1 MATLQKS
8 APVINQKE
16 TEICH
21 NLFELIDKDKNGSI
35 EIDELRIFIEE
46 MGYVPTEKE
55 IFTLLSELDL

>member
-1 MATLQKS
+1 MATLQKR

-16 TEICH
+16 IEICH